1 MERNGEESKLLV
13 KLFLNSIIDVMNIL
27 MLEEKEDVIETQNLY
42 TSLKQ
47 FEESDEEEN
56 NDLNYII
63 QKEVSKIIDKLNTQ
77 NVLSK
82 NSFDRDI
89 NFFDS
94 ENYFIHLL
102 QKLNDFLLSAIN
114 SEKIGYSLIGFNM
127 NYFPI
132 IPSFLLTVID
142 FIDISEPFFRYLL
155 FYIIDSIKS
164 KDNTLSQANVK
175 NMIIHYSNI
184 IDKITLEGKV
194 CIYS

>member
-102 QKLNDFLLSAIN
+102 QQLNDFLLSAIN

>member
-1 MERNGEESKLLV
+1 MQTEQETSIQQCKENNKKLV
-13 KLFLNSIIDVMNIL
+13 KLNVQNIL
-27 MLEEKEDVIETQNLY
+27 NQ
-42 TSLKQ
+42 
-47 FEESDEEEN
+47 
-56 NDLNYII
+56 
-63 QKEVSKIIDKLNTQ
+63 
-77 NVLSK
+77 

-94 ENYFIHLL
+94 ENYFIQLL
-102 QKLNDFLLSAIN
+102 QQLNDFLISAIN
-114 SEKIGYSLIGFNM
+114 SEKIGYSLIGFHM

-142 FIDISEPFFRYLL
+142 YIDISDHFFRYLL

-175 NMIIHYSNI
+175 NMIIHYSII

>member
-1 MERNGEESKLLV
+1 MERNGAESKLLV

-89 NFFDS
+89 NF
-94 ENYFIHLL
+94 
-102 QKLNDFLLSAIN
+102 
-114 SEKIGYSLIGFNM
+114 
-127 NYFPI
+127 
-132 IPSFLLTVID
+132 LTVKTIL
-142 FIDISEPFFRYLL
+142 FIY
-155 FYIIDSIKS
+155 
-164 KDNTLSQANVK
+164 
-175 NMIIHYSNI
+175 YSN
-184 IDKITLEGKV
+184 
-194 CIYS
+194 

>member
-77 NVLSK
+77 IVLSK

-102 QKLNDFLLSAIN
+102 QQLNDFLLSAIN